1 MSFGCAYSAY
11 RVRWPCTGACAT
23 SGAHHGRKDSEDAD
37 EDEERE
43 QLGDGH
49 PLHLLW
55 QDHAPRGRPSA
66 LASNSAGIAGLVSPR
81 ADEPRAVGESYVDDV
96 NSTGQEGAGA
106 AGAAGMGRRRAQAD
120 FRQFL
125 GPLANGNSY

>member
-11 RVRWPCTGACAT
+11 RVLWPCTGET

-55 QDHAPRGRPSA
+55 QDHAPRGRASA